1 MTTTT
6 KGCSVTEETK
16 TTADG
21 SGRKF
26 ILLGLGVALLVATF
40 LYKIKVDSDLEA
52 IAKDTAPAP
61 RTPAN
66 APYIKTDDVV
76 VNKMIEVAKIKP
88 GDLVYDLGCGDGR
101 IVIAAAM
108 QTGCRGLGLELDPE
122 IAAEARQNVEA
133 KGVSDLVTIR
143 EQDVFKAD
151 LKEADCVLMYVLP
164 WMIKKLI
171 PQFQELK
178 PGTRIVSHNY
188 GFGGNLSYIEPD
200 ERYEVEVEGDNPH
213 RVYVWV
219 TPLKV
224 PADHKSE

>member
-1 MTTTT
+1 M
-6 KGCSVTEETK
+6 TEETK
-16 TTADG
+16 TTAQG
-21 SGRKF
+21 SAGKF
-26 ILLGLGVALLVATF
+26 VLLGLGVTLLVAVL
-40 LYKIKVDSDLEA
+40 LYKIKVDNDLEA
-52 IAKDTAPAP
+52 IAKDTKAAP

-66 APYIKTDDVV
+66 APYIKSDDVV
-76 VNKMIEVAKIKP
+76 VDKMIEVAKIKP

-108 QTGCRGLGLELDPE
+108 KTGCLGLGLELDPE
-122 IAAEARQNVEA
+122 IVAEANKNVEA

-143 EQDVFKAD
+143 QQDVFEAD
-151 LKEADCVLMYVLP
+151 LKDADCVLMYVLP

-188 GFGGNLSYIEPD
+188 GFGSNLSYIEPD
-200 ERYEVEVEGDNPH
+200 ERYEVEVEGDSPH

-224 PADHKSE
+224 PADYKSE